1 MSGLEGTT
9 LGHYRLKH
17 LLGKG
22 GMSEV
27 YLAYDEHQHSDVAV
41 KVIHKDQS
49 EHVERLQR
57 EVTTMR
63 ALTHDHILPVLDV
76 GHDDPWHYLV
86 MPYLAHGTLRARL
99 KTQGPLTMEEA
110 GVILEQIASALQYAH
125 EQGILHRDIKS
136 SNILLRDKQY
146 AYLGDFG
153 LAKVVE
159 ERSDITRSGYV
170 MGTVEYMAPE
180 LAEEPA
186 SPSSDIYALSILLY
200 EMVTGNVP
208 FQGGT
213 SLGVYLKQQLEQ
225 PVRPS
230 LLNPTLSSPVEQVI
244 LRALEKD
251 PNKRL
256 KTPQALAQTYRHALK
271 ASDQTP
277 TLPILVSNPPQEAT
291 AVAIQFLLKPLKSW
305 LLYLSSRSHKAI
317 AVLMILVLLFATSLS
332 LAFFVHNS
340 GQTPAVQGMRGASAQ
355 FDTIN
360 GIKSPQITP
369 TPQNTSTGNTNKSTH
384 PSRDKDGNKH
394 RHGND

>member
-17 LLGKG
+17 LLGRG

-27 YLAYDEHQHSDVAV
+27 YLAHDEHQHSDVAV
-41 KVIHKDQS
+41 KVIHKDQT

-57 EVTTMR
+57 EVTAMK
-63 ALTHDHILPVLDV
+63 AFTHDHILPALDS
-76 GHDDPWHYLV
+76 GQDDPWHYLV
-86 MPYLAHGTLRARL
+86 MPYLAHGTLRERL

-110 GVILEQIASALQYAH
+110 GVILEQVASALQYAH
-125 EQGILHRDIKS
+125 ERGILHRDIKS
-136 SNILLRDKQY
+136 SNILFRDKQY
-146 AYLGDFG
+146 VYLGDFG
-153 LAKVVE
+153 LVKVVE
-159 ERSDITRSGYV
+159 EGSDITRSGYV

-180 LAEEPA
+180 LAEVPA
-186 SPSSDIYALSILLY
+186 STSSDIYALSILLY
-200 EMVTGNVP
+200 EMVTGTVP

-277 TLPILVSNPPQEAT
+277 TLPILVSNPSKEAT
-291 AVAIQFLLKPLKSW
+291 TVAIQFSLKPLKSW
-305 LLYLSSRSHKAI
+305 LLYLPSRSRKAI
-317 AVLMILVLLFATSLS
+317 AVLTILVLLFATSLS
-332 LAFFVHNS
+332 LAFFVNNS
-340 GQTPAVQGMRGASAQ
+340 GQTTAVQGMRGASAE
-355 FDTIN
+355 FDSIN

-369 TPQNTSTGNTNKSTH
+369 TPKSNH
-384 PSRDKDGNKH
+384 PSRNKDGNKH
-394 RHGND
+394 RHGNGNG

>member
-9 LGHYRLKH
+9 LGHYHLKH
-17 LLGKG
+17 LLGRG

-41 KVIHKDQS
+41 KVIHKDQT

-57 EVTTMR
+57 EVTAMK
-63 ALTHDHILPVLDV
+63 AFTHDHILPALDS
-76 GHDDPWHYLV
+76 GQDDPWHYLV
-86 MPYLAHGTLRARL
+86 MPYLAHGTLRERL

-110 GVILEQIASALQYAH
+110 GVILEQVASALQYAH
-125 EQGILHRDIKS
+125 ERGILHRDIKS
-136 SNILLRDKQY
+136 SNILFRDKQY
-146 AYLGDFG
+146 VYLGDFG
-153 LAKVVE
+153 LVKVVE

-180 LAEEPA
+180 LAEVPA
-186 SPSSDIYALSILLY
+186 STSSDIYALSILLY
-200 EMVTGNVP
+200 EMVTGTVP

-277 TLPILVSNPPQEAT
+277 TLPILVSNPSKEAT
-291 AVAIQFLLKPLKSW
+291 TVAIQFSLKPLKSW
-305 LLYLSSRSHKAI
+305 LLYLPSRSGKAI
-317 AVLMILVLLFATSLS
+317 VVLTILVLLFATSLS
-332 LAFFVHNS
+332 LAFFVNNS
-340 GQTPAVQGMRGASAQ
+340 GQTTVVQGMRGASVE
-355 FDTIN
+355 FDSIN

-369 TPQNTSTGNTNKSTH
+369 TPQNTSKSTQH
-384 PSRDKDGNKH
+384 PSRNKDGNKH
-394 RHGND
+394 RHGNG

>member
-27 YLAYDEHQHSDVAV
+27 YLAFDEHEHSDVAV

-57 EVTTMR
+57 EVIAMR
-63 ALTHDHILPVLDV
+63 VFTHDHILPALDA
-76 GHDDPWHYLV
+76 GQDDAWHYLV
-86 MPYLAHGTLRARL
+86 MPYLAHGTLRERL
-99 KTQGPLTMEEA
+99 RMQGPLTMEEA
-110 GVILEQIASALQYAH
+110 GVILEQVASALQYAH
-125 EQGILHRDIKS
+125 ERGILHRDIKS
-136 SNILLRDKQY
+136 ANILFRDKQY
-146 AYLGDFG
+146 VYLADFG

-186 SPSSDIYALSILLY
+186 STRSDIYALSILLY

-208 FQGGT
+208 FQGST
-213 SLGVYLKQQLEQ
+213 SFGVYLKHQLEQ

-256 KTPQALAQTYRHALK
+256 KTPQALAQTYRQALK
-271 ASDQTP
+271 ASAQSP
-277 TLPILVSNPPQEAT
+277 TLPVLVSNTSKEAT
-291 AVAIQFLLKPLKSW
+291 TVAIQFSLKRLKSW
-305 LLYLSSRSHKAI
+305 LLYLPSSSHKVI
-317 AVLMILVLLFATSLS
+317 AALMMLVLLFAITLS
-332 LAFFVHNS
+332 FAFFVYNS
-340 GQTPAVQGMRGASAQ
+340 GQITAVQGMRGASTQ
-355 FDTIN
+355 FDTSN
-360 GIKSPQITP
+360 GRKSPQFTP
-369 TPQNTSTGNTNKSTH
+369 TPQKTSTGNTSKSTL
-384 PSRDKDGNKH
+384 PSRDKDGIKH
-394 RHGND
+394 RHSN